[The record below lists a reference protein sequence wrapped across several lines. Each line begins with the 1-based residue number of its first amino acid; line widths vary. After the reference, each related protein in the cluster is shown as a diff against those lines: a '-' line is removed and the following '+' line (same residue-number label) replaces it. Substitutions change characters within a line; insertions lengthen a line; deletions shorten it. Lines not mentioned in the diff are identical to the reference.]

1 MEFADE
7 LKKVLQE
14 VTLEIKNELDSEA
27 KKIAE
32 ETARELKETSPRR
45 KHNRK
50 HYADGWEVKVTRS
63 TNEITN
69 VYTVHNSI
77 KPQLTHLLNKGHAK
91 KGGGW
96 VNGDF
101 HIDKAEENARK
112 KMEGKVGEVIAK
124 IKPTNY

>member
-14 VTLEIKNELDSEA
+14 VTQEIKNELDAEA

-32 ETARELKETSPRR
+32 ETVKELKEKSPKRN
-45 KHNRK
+45 HSGK
-50 HYADGWEVKVTRS
+50 HYADGWDVEVTRS
-63 TNEITN
+63 TNEVTN

-112 KMEGKVGEVIAK
+112 KMEGKAGEVIAK